1 MPEWVSLAGFLL
13 LYVIVMKWVLPRLGV
28 PT

>member
-1 MPEWVSLAGFLL
+1 MPQWFYILVLFIG
-13 LYVIVMKWVLPRLGV
+13 YVIVMKWILPRLGV